1 MSMKRNILLSI
12 SAAATLVFSSCSGF
26 LNVDNL
32 GKSTIES
39 FFSDIDGMKAAG
51 VGLHKTILDFY
62 DGYYLRFADIGGDTQ
77 TASRVNC
84 DEALLRLYDFDYYA
98 EDNGGF
104 PYSIW
109 KSGYAIAT
117 NANNILYYGQ
127 KLLEKYPE
135 FESEIKTHF
144 GYAYFARALAIFDLC
159 NCYAMP
165 YGSTADASHLGVV
178 AIDYIPGFDDKLSR
192 HTMKECYDRVIK
204 DLNSSLKCFGND
216 DLTNPNYI
224 SGLACEALLARVYLY
239 MGDYA
244 NAAKYS
250 SIVMDKVPLA
260 KHDEYVGMFRKA
272 QENPGEGIFRLNTY
286 DNGTSMR
293 SLYNP
298 TGNQKLE
305 PALEFMAKFDEND
318 VRRELFTFVGEKED
332 GEQYAGKQ
340 FTTVCKYL
348 PVKTGVSDEKNRR
361 SDFFVI
367 RVSEMYLIHAEA
379 LCNGQPQDL
388 SAAAKDIKELRA
400 RALGTVPDKIALR
413 YTTAKELD
421 LIIQEERTKE
431 LCFEGHRF
439 MDIKRRMENVTRPKS
454 TTSNRKSLTWPD
466 IHYALPICQLELQA
480 NDYMVQNEGY
490 SGRKTIGE

>member
-1 MSMKRNILLSI
+1 MSTKKNILLSLLV
-12 SAAATLVFSSCSGF
+12 SAPLAFASCSGF

-62 DGYYLRFADIGGDTQ
+62 DGSYLRFGDIGGDTQ

-104 PYSIW
+104 PYTIW

-127 KLLEKYPE
+127 KLLEKFPE
-135 FESEIKTHF
+135 HEAEIKKHF

-165 YGSTADASHLGVV
+165 YGYTSDASHLGVV
-178 AIDYIPGFDDKLSR
+178 AIDYIPGFEDRLSR
-192 HTMKECYDRVIK
+192 HTIKVCYERIIK
-204 DLNSSLKCFGND
+204 DLNSSLECFGND
-216 DLTNPNYI
+216 DLENPNYI

-250 SIVMDKVPLA
+250 SIVMAKVPLA

-286 DNGTSMR
+286 DNGNGMR
-293 SLYNP
+293 ALYNP

-305 PALEFMAKFDEND
+305 PAAEFMAKFDDND
-318 VRRELFTFVGEKED
+318 VRGQLFTYTGEKED
-332 GEQYAGKQ
+332 GATYEGKR

-348 PVKTGVSDEKNRR
+348 PVKSGVSDEKNRR
-361 SDFFVI
+361 SDFFVL
-367 RVSEMYLIHAEA
+367 RASEMYLIHAEA
-379 LCNGQPQDL
+379 LCNGESQDL
-388 SAAAKDIKELRA
+388 NAAAEDIKALRA
-400 RALGTVPDKIALR
+400 RALGTTPDKIAFSWAS
-413 YTTAKELD
+413 AKDLD
-421 LIIQEERTKE
+421 TIIQEERTKE

-439 MDIKRRMENVTRPKS
+439 FDIKRRMENITRPQS
-454 TTSNRKSLTWPD
+454 TTSKTKSLTWPD

-490 SGRKTIGE
+490 TGRKTIGE

>member
-1 MSMKRNILLSI
+1 MSKNILLSI
-12 SAAATLVFSSCSGF
+12 AVTGTLAISSCSGF

-51 VGLHKTILDFY
+51 VGLHKTILNFY
-62 DGYYLRFADIGGDTQ
+62 DGSYLRFGDIGGDTQ
-77 TASRVNC
+77 NALRVAS
-84 DEALLRLYDFDYYA
+84 DEALLRMYDFDYYA

-104 PYSIW
+104 PYTIW
-109 KSGYAIAT
+109 KNGYAIAT

-127 KLLEKYPE
+127 KLLDKYPE
-135 FESEIKTHF
+135 YESEIKTHF

-165 YGSTADASHLGVV
+165 YGSTADASHPGVV

-250 SIVMDKVPLA
+250 SIVMEKVPLA

-286 DNGTSMR
+286 DTGSGMR
-293 SLYNP
+293 ALYNP
-298 TGNQKLE
+298 TGNQKLQ
-305 PALEFMAKFDEND
+305 PTPEFIAKFDDSD
-318 VRRELFTFVGEKED
+318 VRKELFTFTGEKED
-332 GEQYAGKQ
+332 GTQYEGKEY
-340 FTTVCKYL
+340 TTVCKYL
-348 PVKTGVSDEKNRR
+348 PIKSGVSDEKNRR
-361 SDFFVI
+361 SDFFVL

-379 LCNGQPQDL
+379 LCKGASADL
-388 SAAAKDIKELRA
+388 SAAAEDVKAIRA
-400 RALGTVPDKIALR
+400 RALGTTPDKIALNWMS
-413 YTTAKELD
+413 ASDLD
-421 LIIQEERTKE
+421 SIIQEERTKE

-439 MDIKRRMENVTRPKS
+439 FDIKRRMENITRPQS
-454 TTSNRKSLTWPD
+454 TTSTAKSLTWPD

>member
-1 MSMKRNILLSI
+1 MSTKKNILLSLLV
-12 SAAATLVFSSCSGF
+12 SAPLAFSSCSGF

-62 DGYYLRFADIGGDTQ
+62 DGSYLRFGDIGGDTQ

-104 PYSIW
+104 PYTIW

-127 KLLEKYPE
+127 KLLEKFPE
-135 FESEIKTHF
+135 HEAEIKQHF

-165 YGSTADASHLGVV
+165 YGYTSDASHLGVV
-178 AIDYIPGFDDKLSR
+178 AIDYIPGFEDRLSR
-192 HTMKECYDRVIK
+192 HTIKVCYERIIK
-204 DLNSSLKCFGND
+204 DLNSSLECFGND
-216 DLTNPNYI
+216 DLENPNYI

-250 SIVMDKVPLA
+250 SIVMAKVPLA

-286 DNGTSMR
+286 DNGNGMR
-293 SLYNP
+293 ALYNP

-305 PALEFMAKFDEND
+305 PTAEFMAKFDDND
-318 VRRELFTFVGEKED
+318 VRGQLFTYTGEKED
-332 GEQYAGKQ
+332 GATYEGKR

-348 PVKTGVSDEKNRR
+348 PVKSGVSDEKNRR
-361 SDFFVI
+361 SDFFVL
-367 RVSEMYLIHAEA
+367 RASEMYLIHAEA
-379 LCNGQPQDL
+379 LCNGESQDL
-388 SAAAKDIKELRA
+388 NAAAEDIKALRA
-400 RALGTVPDKIALR
+400 RALGTTPDKIAFSWAS
-413 YTTAKELD
+413 AKDLD
-421 LIIQEERTKE
+421 TIIQEERTKE

-439 MDIKRRMENVTRPKS
+439 FDIKRRMENITRPQS
-454 TTSNRKSLTWPD
+454 TTSKTKSLTWPD

-480 NDYMVQNEGY
+480 NDYMVQNDGY
-490 SGRKTIGE
+490 TGRKTIGE

>member
-1 MSMKRNILLSI
+1 MRKNILLSI
-12 SAAATLVFSSCSGF
+12 AVTGTLAISSCSGF

-51 VGLHKTILDFY
+51 VGLHKTILNFY
-62 DGYYLRFADIGGDTQ
+62 DGSYLRFGDIGGDTQ
-77 TASRVNC
+77 NALRVAS
-84 DEALLRLYDFDYYA
+84 DEALLRMYDFDYYA

-104 PYSIW
+104 PYTIW
-109 KSGYAIAT
+109 KNGYPIAT

-127 KLLEKYPE
+127 KLLDKYPE
-135 FESEIKTHF
+135 YESEIKTHF
-144 GYAYFARALAIFDLC
+144 GYAYFAIFDLC

-165 YGSTADASHLGVV
+165 YGSTADASHPGVV

-224 SGLACEALLARVYLY
+224 SGLACEALLARVHLY

-250 SIVMDKVPLA
+250 SIVMEKVPLA

-286 DNGTSMR
+286 DTGSGMR
-293 SLYNP
+293 ALYNP
-298 TGNQKLE
+298 TGNQKLQ
-305 PALEFMAKFDEND
+305 PAPEFIAKFDDSD
-318 VRRELFTFVGEKED
+318 VRKELFTFTGEKED
-332 GEQYAGKQ
+332 GTQYEGKEY
-340 FTTVCKYL
+340 TTVCKYL
-348 PVKTGVSDEKNRR
+348 PIKSGVSDEKNRR
-361 SDFFVI
+361 SDFFVL

-379 LCNGQPQDL
+379 LCKGASADL
-388 SAAAKDIKELRA
+388 SAAAEDVKAIRA
-400 RALGTVPDKIALR
+400 RALGTTPDKIALNWMS
-413 YTTAKELD
+413 ASDLD
-421 LIIQEERTKE
+421 SIIQEERTKE

-439 MDIKRRMENVTRPKS
+439 FDIKRRMENITRPQS
-454 TTSNRKSLTWPD
+454 TTSTAKSLTWPD

>member
-1 MSMKRNILLSI
+1 MSTKKNILLSLLV
-12 SAAATLVFSSCSGF
+12 SAPLAFASCSGF

-62 DGYYLRFADIGGDTQ
+62 DGSYLRFGDIGGDTQ

-104 PYSIW
+104 PYTIW

-127 KLLEKYPE
+127 KLLEKFPE
-135 FESEIKTHF
+135 HEAEIKKHF

-165 YGSTADASHLGVV
+165 YGYTPDASHLGVV
-178 AIDYIPGFDDKLSR
+178 AIDYIPGFEDRLSR
-192 HTMKECYDRVIK
+192 HTIKVCYERIIK
-204 DLNSSLKCFGND
+204 DLNSSLECFGND
-216 DLTNPNYI
+216 DLENPNYI

-250 SIVMDKVPLA
+250 SIVMAKVPLA

-286 DNGTSMR
+286 DNGNGMR
-293 SLYNP
+293 ALYNP

-305 PALEFMAKFDEND
+305 PAAEFMAKFDDND
-318 VRRELFTFVGEKED
+318 ARGQLFTYTGEKED
-332 GEQYAGKQ
+332 GATYEGKR

-348 PVKTGVSDEKNRR
+348 PVKSGVSDEKNRR
-361 SDFFVI
+361 SDFFVL
-367 RVSEMYLIHAEA
+367 RASEMYLIHAEA
-379 LCNGQPQDL
+379 LCNGESQDL
-388 SAAAKDIKELRA
+388 NAAAEDIKALRA
-400 RALGTVPDKIALR
+400 RALGTTPDKIAFSWAS
-413 YTTAKELD
+413 AKDLD
-421 LIIQEERTKE
+421 TIIQEERTKE

-439 MDIKRRMENVTRPKS
+439 FDIKRRMENITRPQS
-454 TTSNRKSLTWPD
+454 TTSKTKSLTWPD

-490 SGRKTIGE
+490 TGRKTIGE